1 MKEREFIGFLAE
13 NGLLL
18 SERQIFRLERYQQ
31 LLEEKNR
38 EINLTAITEKEEVF
52 EKHFLDSLLF
62 LSEKTWKTSGAST
75 SVREP
80 DFPASSLRSAIR
92 RSR

>member
-31 LLEEKNR
+31 LLEEK
-38 EINLTAITEKEEVF
+38 T
-52 EKHFLDSLLF
+52 
-62 LSEKTWKTSGAST
+62 G
-75 SVREP
+75 
-80 DFPASSLRSAIR
+80 RSI
-92 RSR
+92 